1 MSVAR
6 DVETRGDEDAGRYD
20 LLAQYGGQPHM
31 MKRIGELYLSRRHH
45 VFWTHI
51 MSDSRRPSSTIM
63 NGKRIQIYLIIVF
76 SADHRGSRF

>member
-1 MSVAR
+1 MSVVR

-51 MSDSRRPSSTIM
+51 MSDSHHPCWFFSTL
-63 NGKRIQIYLIIVF
+63 GVF
-76 SADHRGSRF
+76 IDIDNHEW